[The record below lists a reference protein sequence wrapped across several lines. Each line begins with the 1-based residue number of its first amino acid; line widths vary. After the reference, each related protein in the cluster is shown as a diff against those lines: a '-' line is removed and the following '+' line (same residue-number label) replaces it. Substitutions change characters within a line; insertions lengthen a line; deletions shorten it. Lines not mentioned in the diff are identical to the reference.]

1 MGHRAGWHGSPQ
13 TPTVVW
19 RVGLVPRVSDLRS
32 GTAGLGL
39 FSLEL
44 GFAVSSWACKRSTQV
59 PSTSVH
65 GDALARF
72 GAAPQ
77 QRALVTSSRGGSSA
91 CLRRHT
97 PHWVTLLKPG
107 GISPH
112 LATPP
117 PERLCGRGLVAA
129 QCAKSRWL
137 VLTPNAHS
145 AHCKKHRDTAP
156 PPTRKHLHTGTQHR
170 TPHRDTI
177 QRLLWQ
183 EAQTAFWPGRSDS
196 PLEGFVEGVREAP
209 FLRFRVGSA

>member
-145 AHCKKHRDTAP
+145 AHCKSTATQHLHP
-156 PPTRKHLHTGTQHR
+156 PGNTSTQGHHTEHHTGTPPKGCSGR
-170 TPHRDTI
+170 RPKRRFGPVD
-177 QRLLWQ
+177 
-183 EAQTAFWPGRSDS
+183 QTVHSRG
-196 PLEGFVEGVREAP
+196 L
-209 FLRFRVGSA
+209 